1 MTMDFDRLCD
11 DIFDLDPKIR
21 FAGVCNDVG
30 EVSYGGQRE
39 GVADLLSKDET
50 RRSNLQAIARWALR
64 DSLSP
69 RIGKGRYAITEY
81 HKIKRITF
89 PLEESQL
96 LLVTTEVDADHNK
109 IIRDV
114 LSMLRK

>member
-1 MTMDFDRLCD
+1 MDFHRLCD

-21 FAGVCNDVG
+21 FAAVCNDVG
-30 EVSYGGQRE
+30 EVTYGGQRK
-39 GVADLLSKDET
+39 GIADLLSKDES

-81 HKIKRITF
+81 QKIKRITF
-89 PLEESQL
+89 PLEESWL
-96 LLVTTEVDADHNK
+96 LVVTTEVDADHNK